1 MKKLQYIF
9 IVFTAVA
16 LLGSCKNFLDVQPKG
31 AISDESTIVDKT
43 SAETAVRGMYRSL
56 GNASYYGE
64 TYVTLGFFP
73 GGDVISNTTGGGQN
87 LININFRSDEPLLA
101 GAWAAIYTT
110 INRANQV
117 IAKLPAVQDAALTTA
132 YKNQLL
138 GEAYFVRAL
147 AYFDL
152 ARAWGGVQLKLQPT
166 TSANSTAVPR
176 STQAETYAQ
185 VLKDLQTAEPLLP
198 DAINRVRA
206 TKKTVWA
213 LKARLFLY
221 EQDWV
226 NAETYAT
233 QVINDVAD
241 YQLQGPF
248 SSWFANNVVA
258 SPESIFELE
267 FSAANPNT
275 IRAEMQH
282 PTRGGTYRFAPNTNV
297 INLLKTPVIGGG
309 RRALIDSVKQGS
321 TVLWFGNL
329 YYRSPATDPA
339 YILRLAE
346 IYLIRAEARA
356 QQNNNTP
363 GALSDINA
371 VRNRAGLGNIS
382 AATTTDLLLAI
393 ENERR
398 YEFLWEAQ
406 RWFDLARTGRANA
419 VLHALNPSVSVQP
432 YQLLFPIPANEVTLD
447 PQLTQNPGY

>member
-1 MKKLQYIF
+1 MKKLSYILLA
-9 IVFTAVA
+9 FTVTA
-16 LLGSCKNFLDVQPKG
+16 LFGSCKNFLDVQPKG

-43 SAETAVRGMYRSL
+43 SAETAVRGIYRSL

-64 TYVTLGFFP
+64 TYVALGFFP

-101 GAWAAIYTT
+101 GAWAAIYAG

-117 IAKLPAVQDAALTTA
+117 IAKLPGVQDATLTTA

-198 DAINRVRA
+198 DGVNRFRA

-213 LKARLFLY
+213 LKARLYLY
-221 EQDWV
+221 QQDWA

-233 QVINDVAD
+233 QIINDVTN
-241 YQLQGPF
+241 YQLLSPF
-248 SSWFANNVVA
+248 NSWFANNVVA

-267 FSAANPNT
+267 FSAANPNA

-282 PTRGGTYRFAPNTNV
+282 PTRGGTYRFAPNANV
-297 INLLKTPVIGGG
+297 VSLLRTPAIGGG
-309 RRALIDSVKQGS
+309 RRALIDSVKQSS

-356 QQNNNTP
+356 RLNNLS
-363 GALSDINA
+363 GSLSDINA
-371 VRNRAGLGNIS
+371 IRSRAGLSPSVASNQS
-382 AATTTDLLLAI
+382 DLLLAI

-398 YEFLWEAQ
+398 YEFLWEAH
-406 RWFDLARTGRANA
+406 RWFDLARTGRANT
-419 VLHALNPSVSVQP
+419 VLHALNPSVTVQP
-432 YQLLFPIPANEVTLD
+432 HQLLFPIPANEVALD

>member
-1 MKKLQYIF
+1 MKNLKYILITF
-9 IVFTAVA
+9 AAVA
-16 LLGSCKNFLDVQPKG
+16 LLGSCKNFLDVQPKN

-43 SAETAVRGMYRSL
+43 SAETAVRGIYRSL
-56 GNASYYGE
+56 GNAAYYGE
-64 TYVTLGFFP
+64 TYVTLGFYP

-101 GAWAAIYTT
+101 GAWAAIYAT

-117 IAKLPAVQDAALTTA
+117 IAKLPGVQDATLTAA
-132 YKNQLL
+132 YKKQLL

-166 TSANSTAVPR
+166 TSVNSEAVPR

-185 VLKDLQTAEPLLP
+185 VLKDLQAAESLLP
-198 DAINRVRA
+198 DGVNRVRA

-213 LKARLFLY
+213 LKARLYLY
-221 EQDWV
+221 QQDWA

-233 QVINDVAD
+233 QIINDAAD
-241 YQLQGPF
+241 YQLSSPF
-248 SSWFANNVVA
+248 SSWFANNIVA

-297 INLLKTPVIGGG
+297 VNLLRTPSIGGG
-309 RRALIDSVKQGS
+309 RRALIDSVKQGT

-346 IYLIRAEARA
+346 LYLIRAEARA
-356 QQNNNTP
+356 QQNNFT
-363 GALSDINA
+363 GSLSDINA
-371 VRNRAGLGNIS
+371 IRSRAGLTPS
-382 AATTTDLLLAI
+382 AANNTSDLLLAV

-398 YEFLWEAQ
+398 YEFLWEAH
-406 RWFDLARTGRANA
+406 RWFDLARTGRANT
-419 VLHALNPSVSVQP
+419 VLHTLNPSVTVQQ
-432 YQLLFPIPANEVTLD
+432 YQLLFPIPANEVALD